1 MVGGGYDAEWADGPD
16 YSTAEPPPQY
26 VKRSMAMLL
35 SRLNLHSDPRYHSS
49 LRGPCELT
57 PDMDPYLGRLEGL
70 GDVVLVGGLRGYGL
84 MRGPAL
90 GEMAYE
96 LLRSGRVSSLTADE
110 LDRLSPKKLIRASKR
125 RRVWEA

>member
-1 MVGGGYDAEWADGPD
+1 
-16 YSTAEPPPQY
+16 
-26 VKRSMAMLL
+26 
-35 SRLNLHSDPRYHSS
+35 
-49 LRGPCELT
+49 
-57 PDMDPYLGRLEGL
+57 MDPYLGRLEEL

-84 MRGPAL
+84 MRGLAL

-110 LDRLSPKKLIRASKR
+110 LDRLSPKRLIRASKR